1 MPRDVWIEGGSISSL
16 RTDVQEAGPQAASLS
31 LKRSQMT
38 HRGMC
43 YLQLVL
49 VLEITGILFLWE
61 DTFMVQS

>member
-1 MPRDVWIEGGSISSL
+1 MPRDVWIEGGSISSS
-16 RTDVQEAGPQAASLS
+16 DVHGAAPQAASLS

-49 VLEITGILFLWE
+49 VLEVTGGLFLWE